1 MQLTWLLQ
9 WIEAAPAVR
18 LIVTVPG
25 LYPAISALHILGI
38 GILVGSMAPVDLRL
52 LRVLGPQF
60 DAVLPT
66 LVRFALFGFAI
77 AATTGLLLV
86 SVRIENYAQNP
97 AFLAKLAILLAA
109 GLNAIGLR
117 IASRPDGFVSMVGR
131 ARGRAAAVAS
141 LGLWLC
147 AVFAGR
153 WIAFA

>member
-1 MQLTWLLQ
+1 M
-9 WIEAAPAVR
+9 VR
-18 LIVTVPG
+18 LIVTVPW

-38 GILVGSMAPVDLRL
+38 GIIIGSIASVDLRL

-66 LVRFALFGFAI
+66 LVRLALFGFAI

-86 SVRIENYAQNP
+86 SVRIGNYAQNN
-97 AFLAKLAILLAA
+97 AFLAKLTILLAA

-117 IASRPDGFVSMVGR
+117 LAARSGSVVGMVGR

-141 LGLWLC
+141 LGLWLG